1 MTEELRRRLSR
12 NIHESGTQFI
22 IDVEGKRVNDMLVAD
37 RSKFYTKMRF
47 NKDDSPTEER
57 QRKQLYAQLFMY
69 VPKERIEELE
79 TLITHHG
86 VPNRFDDEGNLI
98 PTSVPGTWV
107 DADGE
112 LLLNAKLYTACNEG
126 ERFYYLANFINDLE
140 IVHTIN
146 VNWPD

>member
-1 MTEELRRRLSR
+1 MTEELRRRLPR
-12 NIHESGTQFI
+12 NIHETGTQFI
-22 IDVEGKRVNDMLVAD
+22 MDVEGKRVNDMLVAD
-37 RSKFYTKMRF
+37 RSKFYARLRPDTKF
-47 NKDDSPTEER
+47 TPVEER

-79 TLITHHG
+79 TLITNYG
-86 VPNRFDDEGNLI
+86 VPDRFDDKGNRI

-112 LLLNAKLYTACNEG
+112 LLLNAKLYTACNPG
-126 ERFYYLANFINDLE
+126 ERFHYLADFIDGLE

-146 VNWPD
+146 VNWPP